1 MKKFFSIFAV
11 AAVACVAFVA
21 CSDDETYVPGMPDAA
36 DCYGVYFPAQ
46 QTSFELDPA
55 EKTELTFTA
64 ARTRTDAAITVPV
77 AIKRGGET
85 FSVSEISFAAGA
97 EETEFTVSFPDAQV
111 GTTYNFDLQ
120 IEDPLYASVYS
131 QNSSFLYFN
140 VTRVKWNV
148 LGTGDYEYTF
158 WWQGTDKGLTLEQR
172 DGTNMYRIQNWG
184 GGVTLF
190 FTMENG
196 VPTIAKQ
203 AIGAEH
209 PSYGTVYVQSTD
221 GEYDPETGTYYFL
234 NKYTVAAGSFGSN
247 VEYFV
252 LTDPAK

>member
-11 AAVACVAFVA
+11 AAVVCAAFTA

-55 EKTELTFTA
+55 EDTKLTFIA
-64 ARTRTDAAITVPV
+64 ARTKAADAITVPV
-77 AIKRGGET
+77 AILRGGET
-85 FSVSEISFAAGA
+85 LSVSEIVFADG
-97 EETEFTVSFPDAQV
+97 EDETEFTVSFPDAAV

-120 IEDPLYASVYS
+120 IEDPKYASTYS

-148 LGTGDYEYTF
+148 LGTGDYTYNF
-158 WWQGTDKGLTLEQR
+158 WWEGVDKGLTLEQR

-190 FTMENG
+190 FTMKNG
-196 VPTIAKQ
+196 VPTIDKQ
-203 AIGAEH
+203 PIGSNH
-209 PSYGTVYVQSTD
+209 PSYGAVYVKSKD
-221 GEYDPETGTYYFL
+221 GEYDAESNTYYFL
-234 NKYTVAAGSFGSN
+234 NEYTVAAGSFGSD
-247 VEYFV
+247 FRR
-252 LTDPAK
+252 DCSR